1 MSDSSLSIIPASIR
15 LQDSLVPVNMMTDSG
30 TTQSTLSCPAQST
43 LPCFSQST
51 PSSNSFMA
59 DTLTI
64 SHDKNYPSL
73 LSQRDKPEE
82 RSRAP
87 SRTTIGPCPPIQFS
101 NTIQVLALLPKK
113 PTVQD
118 EIQSF
123 TSEPPCF
130 DPVLTKNSN
139 SHDPEN
145 SYSTQDNLLPH
156 EGPVYTPDNLDLKKS
171 TVLTKNSNSHD
182 PENSYSTQDNLLPH
196 EGPVYTPDNLD
207 LKKSNAEECQDSPFY
222 GHSEITKTLDS
233 APWPL
238 CRSNSPIS
246 SCSTVPT
253 MKAENVFDHESKP
266 HHNHPKKPGP

>member
-171 TVLTKNSNSHD
+171 
-182 PENSYSTQDNLLPH
+182 
-196 EGPVYTPDNLD
+196 
-207 LKKSNAEECQDSPFY
+207 NAEECQDSPFY

-253 MKAENVFDHESKP
+253 MKAENVFEHESKP